1 MYNYKFLFF
10 ALVFTLSINGQNSW
24 QQNANYKIYID
35 IDVNKNTFKGSQE
48 VLYTNNSPD
57 TLNKVFFHLYFNA
70 FRPELICIVIQLNFR
85 SLTALIADE
94 QVFGI
99 SANL

>member
-35 IDVNKNTFKGSQE
+35 VDVKKIHLKVAKRFYILT
-48 VLYTNNSPD
+48 
-57 TLNKVFFHLYFNA
+57 TLQIH
-70 FRPELICIVIQLNFR
+70 
-85 SLTALIADE
+85 
-94 QVFGI
+94 
-99 SANL
+99 

>member
-1 MYNYKFLFF
+1 MRNIIALIL

-35 IDVNKNTFKGSQE
+35 VDVKKNTFKGSQE

-70 FRPELICIVIQLNFR
+70 FRPESDMAVEIK
-85 SLTALIADE
+85 
-94 QVFGI
+94 
-99 SANL
+99 